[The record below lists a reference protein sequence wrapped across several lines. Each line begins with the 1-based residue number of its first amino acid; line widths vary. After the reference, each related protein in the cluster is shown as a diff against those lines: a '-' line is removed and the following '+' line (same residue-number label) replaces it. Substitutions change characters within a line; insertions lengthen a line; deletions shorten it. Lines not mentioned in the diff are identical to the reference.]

1 MLTNKSVVSAINL
14 AEELD
19 KRNISLTAIPNSPL
33 ERLLQLS
40 NLSDITNSIV
50 PMTEYTPNVDQ
61 IVLDSNT
68 PGHAEELISFG
79 EDIATQVSNHLDFAK
94 NKVKP
99 AIEELVES
107 LKQRYKDINDSIK
120 VDLDIEIF
128 DLPEP
133 MREVSFEQD
142 ISKYDNVMNI
152 PVSFTLNYDG
162 GTITDDA
169 SILELIK
176 TGENVL
182 DASIETWVIRLGN
195 GYLGNIFESI
205 IDASKTPIQTLIE
218 SDVNAALFTFLLANK
233 LYNNPIS
240 GFIDELDNFNRK
252 VADLRNQSALKIL
265 GAYNTHRLNI
275 ATGNLI
281 KNYSA
286 NKVIVFGDTYR
297 PWIEAGGDVKAIFG
311 STLLND
317 VKTRVSEIN
326 EISSELISNW
336 TKRTQFKLSAIRS
349 QEFISKKEA
358 FVFAL
363 DKLVN
368 DNFVEFYGHLVP
380 EGTTPTRD
388 IPEYKEYVRLSE
400 EFISKIKESDMNNI
414 WNLCTLVVCDC
425 IFYYTSA
432 HDILENINEVMKNN
446 PEMEIREATLLATTQ
461 YVVDYVCA
469 QYQINK

>member
-40 NLSDITNSIV
+40 NIAETTNGV
-50 PMTEYTPNVDQ
+50 KPMLDYVPNVDQ
-61 IVLDSNT
+61 IVTDSST
-68 PGHAEELISFG
+68 PSHAEELISFS
-79 EDIATQVSNHLDFAK
+79 EDISFNVSNHLNFAK

-99 AIEELVES
+99 AIEELVEN
-107 LKQRYKDINDSIK
+107 LRERYKLITENTKI
-120 VDLDIEIF
+120 DLDIEIF
-128 DLPEP
+128 DLPDP

-152 PVSFTLNYDG
+152 PVAFTLSYDG
-162 GTITDDA
+162 GSITDVDL
-169 SILELIK
+169 LELIK
-176 TGENVL
+176 TGENII
-182 DASIETWVIRLGN
+182 DASIETWVIKLGD
-195 GYLGNIFESI
+195 GYLSKVFNSI
-205 IDASKTPIQTLIE
+205 IDGTNTPIQYLMETDI
-218 SDVNAALFTFLLANK
+218 NAALFVFLLSNK

-240 GFIDELDNFNRK
+240 GFIEELDNFNRK
-252 VADLRNQSALKIL
+252 ITDLRNQAALRIL
-265 GAYNTHRLNI
+265 GAYTTHRLNI
-275 ATGNLI
+275 STGNLI

-297 PWIEAGGDVKAIFG
+297 PWVESGGDVKAIFG
-311 STLLND
+311 STLLNN

-326 EISSELISNW
+326 EMSSELISNW
-336 TKRTQFKLSAIRS
+336 TKRTQFKLSAIRNS
-349 QEFISKKEA
+349 EFISKKEA

-380 EGTTPTRD
+380 EGTTPNRD
-388 IPEYKEYVRLSE
+388 LNEYKEYVRLSE

-414 WNLCTLVVCDC
+414 WDLCTNVVCDC

-446 PEMEIREATLLATTQ
+446 PEMEIREATLLATIQ

>member
-19 KRNISLTAIPNSPL
+19 KRNVSLTAIPNSPL

-40 NLSDITNSIV
+40 NIAETSNGIV
-50 PMTEYTPNVDQ
+50 PMVDYVPNVEK
-61 IVLDSNT
+61 IVSDSST
-68 PGHAEELISFG
+68 PSHTEEVIAFATDISVN
-79 EDIATQVSNHLDFAK
+79 VSNHLSFAK

-99 AIEELVES
+99 AIEELVEN
-107 LKQRYKDINDSIK
+107 LKQRYKEITDSIK
-120 VDLDIEIF
+120 LDLDIEIF

-142 ISKYDNVMNI
+142 IVKYDNVMNI
-152 PVSFTLNYDG
+152 PVTSTLFYDG

-169 SILELIK
+169 TCLDLIK

-182 DASIETWVIRLGN
+182 DASIETWVIRLGT
-195 GYLGNIFESI
+195 GYLGRVFESI
-205 IDASKTPIQTLIE
+205 IDSSKTPIQTLLE
-218 SDVNAALFTFLLANK
+218 TDVNAALFTFLLANK
-233 LYNNPIS
+233 LYNNPIN

-252 VADLRNQSALKIL
+252 LSDLRNQAALKIL
-265 GAYNTHRLNI
+265 AAYNMHRLNVN
-275 ATGNLI
+275 TGNLI

-297 PWIEAGGDVKAIFG
+297 PWIESGGDVKAIFG
-311 STLLND
+311 STLLNN

-336 TKRTQFKLSAIRS
+336 TKRTQFKLSSIRS

-358 FVFAL
+358 FAFAL

-368 DNFVEFYGHLVP
+368 DNFIEFYGHLVP
-380 EGTTPTRD
+380 EGTTPNKD
-388 IPEYKEYVRLSE
+388 ITEYKEYVRLSE
-400 EFISKIKESDMNNI
+400 EFISRIKESDMNNI
-414 WNLCTLVVCDC
+414 WNLCTLVVCKC

-432 HDILENINEVMKNN
+432 HEILENINEVMRNN

-461 YVVDYVCA
+461 YVVDYVCS
-469 QYQINK
+469 QYQINR